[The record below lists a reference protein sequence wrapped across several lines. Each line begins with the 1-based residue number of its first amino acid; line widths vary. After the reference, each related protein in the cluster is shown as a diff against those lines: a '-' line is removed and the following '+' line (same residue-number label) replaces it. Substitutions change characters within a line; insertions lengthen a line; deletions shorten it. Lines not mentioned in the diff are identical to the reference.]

1 MRARAARTPWC
12 ETPQDDERP
21 THSGWGM
28 TAGVGEELLDALAA
42 SGTGTWRWD
51 ASTGEVAWDETL
63 EALSGLPPGGFGR
76 TFDAWKGTLHPEE
89 IEWILAQ
96 VNDAIERRGSYHFEH
111 RTIWPDGTER
121 WLECRGQVTV
131 DEAGAFTGTVGIA
144 VDITDRRN
152 DEQRRLAA
160 LDRERRLRDRV
171 EFLAGLTDTAVAAAS
186 HNEYMRAAAAA
197 AVPKLGDWCSIHY
210 VPDAGD
216 AVEIVVAHADPAK
229 VAWANALA
237 QRFPYNPDGETGVP
251 KVIRSGVTEFI
262 EHIDDALIDAVLAR
276 SNLDPVEVREILD
289 ALGVTSAITVPL
301 VTKRG
306 VRGAMQFVSAESG
319 RTYDHDDVA
328 LAEVAAARIADALD
342 NMWLTEQHQHIS
354 ATLQQALLPPRL
366 PTIPGIDVA
375 VRYWPAGI
383 AVQAGGDFYD
393 VFQTSPTAW
402 SVLIGDVCGTG
413 PDAAAVTGIARHTV
427 RAAARHD
434 QDHLG
439 VVGWLNEAMLLSDR
453 DRFCTA
459 VYATIEARRG
469 GWHLTACTAG
479 HPRPVHAHPHGCA
492 SVIGQPGSLL
502 GVFEDVD
509 VQVSEVPLGVG
520 DVVVLYTD
528 GITDLPPPHG
538 QTEADVVDLVAEVA
552 ISGTAEEI
560 AEAIHRS
567 VTDRLPLAQR
577 EDDVALVVLRVTDPP
592 PGGCERPTTERT

>member
-1 MRARAARTPWC
+1 MVRDFPEVTSDQRTVK
-12 ETPQDDERP
+12 
-21 THSGWGM
+21 SV
-28 TAGVGEELLDALAA
+28 TADVGAELLDTLAA

-51 ASTGEVAWDETL
+51 ASTGEVAWDATL
-63 EALSGLPPGGFGR
+63 EALSGLPPGGFGG
-76 TFDAWKGTLHPEE
+76 TFDAWMDTLHPDEVE
-89 IEWILAQ
+89 AILAQ

-111 RTIWPDGTER
+111 RAIWPDGTVR

-131 DEAGAFTGTVGIA
+131 DAAGDFTGTVGVA
-144 VDITDRRN
+144 VDITERRR
-152 DEQRRLAA
+152 DEQRRAA
-160 LDRERRLRDRV
+160 AFERERRLRDRL
-171 EFLAGLTDTAVAAAS
+171 EFLVGLTDTAVAAAD

-210 VPDAGD
+210 VPEAGD
-216 AVEIVVAHADPAK
+216 AVELVVAHADPGK
-229 VAWANALA
+229 VAWADALA
-237 QRFPYNPDGETGVP
+237 ERFPHNPDGETGVA

-262 EHIDDALIDAVLAR
+262 EHIDDTLIDAALAR
-276 SNLDPVEVREILD
+276 STVDPAEMREILD
-289 ALGVTSAITVPL
+289 ALGLTSVITVPL

-319 RTYDHDDVA
+319 RTYDQDDVA
-328 LAEVAAARIADALD
+328 LAEVAAGRIADALD
-342 NMWLTEQHQHIS
+342 NMWLTEQHQHIA

-366 PTIPGIDVA
+366 PRIAGIDVA

-393 VFQTSPTAW
+393 VFRTSPTAW

-413 PDAAAVTGIARHTV
+413 PDAAALTGIARHTV

-439 VVGWLNEAMLLSDR
+439 VVEWLNEAMWLSDR

-459 VYATIEARRG
+459 VYATVEARLG
-469 GWHLTACTAG
+469 VWHFAACTAG
-479 HPRPVHAHPHGCA
+479 HPRPVLARSDGCA
-492 SVIGQPGSLL
+492 AVVGPPGSLL
-502 GVFEDVD
+502 GVFEDIE
-509 VQVSEVPLGVG
+509 VQVSEVPLAVG

-538 QTEADVVDLVAEVA
+538 QTEADVVDLVAQVA
-552 ISGTAEEI
+552 TTGTAEEI

-577 EDDVALVVLRVTDPP
+577 ADDVALVVLRVTAPP
-592 PGGCERPTTERT
+592 AVS

>member
-1 MRARAARTPWC
+1 
-12 ETPQDDERP
+12 
-21 THSGWGM
+21 M
-28 TAGVGEELLDALAA
+28 TTRVGTELLETLAA

-51 ASTGEVAWDETL
+51 VSTGEVAWDVTL

-76 TFDAWKGTLHPEE
+76 TFDAWMGTLHPDEVDS
-89 IEWILAQ
+89 ILAQ

-121 WLECRGQVTV
+121 WLECRGKVTV
-131 DEAGAFTGTVGIA
+131 DEEGNFTGTVGCA
-144 VDITDRRN
+144 FDITDRRA
-152 DEQRRLAA
+152 DEQRRTAA
-160 LDRERRLRDRV
+160 FERERRLRDRL
-171 EFLAGLTDTAVAAAS
+171 EFLVGLTDTAVAAAD
-186 HNEYMRAAAAA
+186 HHEYMRAAASA

-210 VPDAGD
+210 VPEAGD

-229 VAWANALA
+229 VAWADALA
-237 QRFPYNPDGETGVP
+237 QQFPYNPDGETGVP
-251 KVIRSGVTEFI
+251 KVIRSGITEFI
-262 EHIDDALIDAVLAR
+262 EHIDDALIDAALAR
-276 SNLDPVEVREILD
+276 STVDPAELREILD
-289 ALGVTSAITVPL
+289 ALGLTSAITVPL

-328 LAEVAAARIADALD
+328 LAEVAAGRIADALD
-342 NMWLTEQHQHIS
+342 NMWLTEQHRHIS
-354 ATLQQALLPPRL
+354 ATLQHALLPPKL
-366 PTIPGIDVA
+366 PTIAGIDVA

-383 AVQAGGDFYD
+383 AVDAGGDFYD
-393 VFQTSPTAW
+393 VFRSSPTAW

-413 PDAAAVTGIARHTV
+413 PDAAALTGIARHTV

-439 VVGWLNEAMLLSDR
+439 VVEWLNEAMCLSDR

-459 VYATIEARRG
+459 VYATIEARG
-469 GWHLTACTAG
+469 GAWHFTACTAG
-479 HPRPVHAHPHGCA
+479 HPRPVLAHPHGCA
-492 SVIGQPGSLL
+492 AVIGSPGSLL
-502 GVFEDVD
+502 GVFEEIK
-509 VQVSEVPLGVG
+509 VQVSEEALAVG

-552 ISGTAEEI
+552 TNGTAEEI

-592 PGGCERPTTERT
+592 AGA